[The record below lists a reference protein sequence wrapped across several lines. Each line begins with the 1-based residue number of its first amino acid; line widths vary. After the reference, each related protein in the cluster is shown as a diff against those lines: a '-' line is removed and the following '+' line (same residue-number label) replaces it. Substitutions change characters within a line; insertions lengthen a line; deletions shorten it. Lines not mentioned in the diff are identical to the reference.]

1 MSAAT
6 STTVAAIHASS
17 LTDARARVL
26 HDYTLPV
33 DCRDFTASSVE
44 WARERTHLIAAGL
57 LAPVRPGSIIC
68 RITDEGRA
76 ALQQY
81 REIAGKGR
89 AT

>member
-1 MSAAT
+1 MSA
-6 STTVAAIHASS
+6 VAALHASS
-17 LTDARARVL
+17 LTEARARVL
-26 HDYTLPV
+26 HDYSQPV
-33 DCRDFTASSVE
+33 DFRDFTASPLE
-44 WARERTHLIAAGL
+44 WALERTHLIAAGL

-81 REIAGKGR
+81 RACAGKGR